1 MDVAA
6 LVVVLVVHSMLSL
19 DEDDDDD
26 DDDDD
31 ECLWCLFLWWWL
43 SLLWLLWLSL
53 LWLWCFLRFS
63 LRSSSSGKV
72 APSASSFLTMATAS
86 IFGSKVTAPNDVF
99 LISYCWNL
107 LSLFAIL
114 SYVSN
119 TKTVLPIDFWIGDK
133 IVIWFQLIAFDS
145 AQKLYISSK
154 GFYIF
159 VPYFCIMC
167 IGRKLE
173 YYVRILT

>member
-63 LRSSSSGKV
+63 WRSSSSGKV

-86 IFGSKVTAPNDVF
+86 ILGSKGTAPNDVF
-99 LISYCWNL
+99 LNML
-107 LSLFAIL
+107 LLKPAFI
-114 SYVSN
+114 VRN
-119 TKTVLPIDFWIGDK
+119 TKRCLAMYLTQKPFY
-133 IVIWFQLIAFDS
+133 QLIFES
-145 AQKLYISSK
+145 VIKLSF
-154 GFYIF
+154 GFS
-159 VPYFCIMC
+159 
-167 IGRKLE
+167 
-173 YYVRILT
+173 